1 MTLSELWSYFYF
13 ISAFHISNID
23 PVSTI
28 SATII
33 IITDTY
39 YVLSTV
45 LRLDL
50 IIYLIFPITPSR

>member
-13 ISAFHISNID
+13 TSALHISNTD
-23 PVSTI
+23 PVSNI
-28 SATII
+28 SAII
-33 IITDTY
+33 IITDIY

-50 IIYLIFPITPSR
+50 IIHLIFSITPSR